1 MILLELVLELELVLV
16 PELKFCFHII
26 FKLVNGAQM
35 GFSTDA
41 IHAGQKPDPVTGAV
55 ITPIYQTS
63 TYAQEELGKHKGYE
77 YGRTQNLTR
86 ESLEKNIAVLEK
98 GKFGIAFSS
107 GVAATQALMSLVK
120 AGDHVI
126 VSNNVYGGTYR
137 LFELVMTDY
146 GINFSW
152 VNTSK
157 LENIKD
163 AIKENTKMVF
173 LETPTNPMLNI
184 TDLTGAAGICRKNN
198 LISIVDNT
206 FMSPYFQNPLT
217 MGIDIVLHSSTK
229 YINGHSDVI
238 GGILITNDDKIHNRL
253 RYIQNAAG
261 AIPSPFDCW
270 LVLRSTKTLAVRM
283 ERHNK
288 NAVEL
293 AEFLNK
299 SDFIKKVFYPGLKSH
314 PQYELAKKQMRGFG
328 GMVSVELKDM
338 ETTKK
343 LLKNVKI
350 FTLGESLGGVESL
363 ISHPA
368 SMTHASVPKDEREK
382 LGVTDTLVRFSVG
395 IEDIEDLI
403 ADIKQSIL

>member
-1 MILLELVLELELVLV
+1 
-16 PELKFCFHII
+16 
-26 FKLVNGAQM
+26 M

-107 GVAATQALMSLVK
+107 GIAATQALMNLLK
-120 AGDHVI
+120 TGDHVI
-126 VSNNVYGGTYR
+126 VSSNVYGGTYR
-137 LFELVMTDY
+137 LFELVMTDF

-152 VNTSK
+152 VNTSEVK
-157 LENIKD
+157 NIES
-163 AIKENTKMVF
+163 ALRENTKMVF
-173 LETPTNPMLNI
+173 LETPTNPMLI
-184 TDLTGAAGICRKNN
+184 LTDLTAAAEICKKYQ

-217 MGIDIVLHSSTK
+217 LGIDIVLHSSTK

-238 GGILITNDDKIHNRL
+238 GGILVTNDEKAHERL

-261 AIPSPFDCW
+261 AVPSPFDCW
-270 LVLRSTKTLAVRM
+270 LVLRSTKTLAIRM
-283 ERHNK
+283 ERHDK
-288 NAVEL
+288 NAMEL
-293 AEFLNK
+293 AQYLSK
-299 SDFIKKVFYPGLKSH
+299 SDFTKRVYYPGLTSH
-314 PQYELAKKQMRGFG
+314 PQHKLAKKQMRGFG
-328 GMVSVELKDM
+328 GMVSVDLSDM
-338 ETTKK
+338 ETAKK

-368 SMTHASVPKDEREK
+368 SMTHASIPKEEREK
-382 LGVTDTLVRFSVG
+382 LGVTDTLIRFSVG